1 MGNVYTYRVREG
13 ERIREEAACRK
24 ENSIEYRGV
33 SHRRRVSSTGGTAVS
48 VVTGEELRKMSF
60 ESMVIGSSSIT
71 FKRTVLM

>member
-1 MGNVYTYRVREG
+1 MGNVCTYRVREG
-13 ERIREEAACRK
+13 KRIREEAECRK
-24 ENSIEYRGV
+24 KNSIEYHGI